1 MMLGGPRWL
10 HCRALG
16 SEGPLP
22 PRPHSSA
29 SSSRR
34 LITKSPLGLQAQQAQ
49 RPGNGEPTRAHTAG
63 PGIMSL
69 VCLWDVMELFGL
81 SQSKVCAISGRYPF
95 PIDIL
100 GLVTVKFQQNYT
112 AEKE

>member
-1 MMLGGPRWL
+1 MMLGGPLWL

-22 PRPHSSA
+22 PRPRSRA

-34 LITKSPLGLQAQQAQ
+34 LKTKSPLGLQAQH
-49 RPGNGEPTRAHTAG
+49 PGNGEPTRAHTAG

-69 VCLWDVMELFGL
+69 CL
-81 SQSKVCAISGRYPF
+81 S
-95 PIDIL
+95 L
-100 GLVTVKFQQNYT
+100 GCDGVVWFII
-112 AEKE
+112 E